1 MSRVLSNER
10 SIAIL
15 RILSRM
21 AVVVAAIVAIDATVL
36 GIFLYSQGG
45 FQYVAFMASLILL
58 MLLEGSLIVATG
70 GFLFFSSKEDKVT
83 EKKISNPPIAQEQ
96 QRKSKGMSRHQ
107 WAVSIMVTGFLLIL
121 IGFLT
126 SALTQI

>member
-1 MSRVLSNER
+1 MSRVLRKEHVR
-10 SIAIL
+10 AVL
-15 RILSRM
+15 RILGRM
-21 AVVVAAIVAIDATVL
+21 AVIIAAIVTIEAMVL
-36 GIFLYSQGG
+36 GVFLYSQGG
-45 FQYVAFMASLILL
+45 LQYVTFMESLILL

-83 EKKISNPPIAQEQ
+83 ERKITNPTIAKEQ
-96 QRKSKGMSRHQ
+96 QQKPKGMSRHQ
-107 WAVSIMVTGFLLIL
+107 WAVSIMVAGFLLIF